1 MAAEPDS
8 KPVEGQPPAN
18 GREDGEVTQEKGE
31 EDSKHPLEHKWTL
44 WYDSGQGKGGAQS
57 WGKSLRTVYTFG
69 TVEDFWW

>member
-8 KPVEGQPPAN
+8 KPAEGQPPAN
-18 GREDGEVTQEKGE
+18 GREDGEVAQDKGE

-44 WYDSGQGKGGAQS
+44 WYDSGQGKGGPQS

>member
-1 MAAEPDS
+1 MAAEPES
-8 KPVEGQPPAN
+8 KPAEGQPPAN
-18 GREDGEVTQEKGE
+18 GREDGEVPQEKGE

-44 WYDSGQGKGGAQS
+44 WYDSGSGKGGTQS